1 MENEL
6 QSARSHLRTCQQAH
20 NRHGRESQGLKV
32 SMQKMEDHVET
43 LREALEKENA
53 TEDGRVDALRAAFK
67 EAEEDKEVQEGSYHD
82 SVQAMNDMV
91 QSLKEIRRELA
102 AKDQSITELVERSHV
117 ASSEQSLVAGKRR
130 ELFNDKNIAVADIE
144 RQKDKRDEIQE
155 SLELAEARVVQ
166 WCGKAE
172 QVSPRVAIDEGETT
186 LSLDHKLSKLN
197 RDLDRYA
204 QQYVLCYT
212 LLLLCDFD
220 FVLTSSRL
228 GGSRDEIAAEAGRA
242 ETAYVRAKDQ
252 VEELSTV
259 SQVSSLFSTLKLPFR
274 NATPLT
280 TSSSSRLPSTI
291 VRNDGRFSERTFPLA
306 PKHSSHTFSVREVSV
321 VSSLL
326 TTPTRS

>member
-1 MENEL
+1 
-6 QSARSHLRTCQQAH
+6 
-20 NRHGRESQGLKV
+20 
-32 SMQKMEDHVET
+32 MQKMEDYVET

-117 ASSEQSLVAGKRR
+117 ASSEQSLVASKRR

-155 SLELAEARVVQ
+155 SLEHAEARVLE

-204 QQYVLCYT
+204 QQYVLCST
-212 LLLLCDFD
+212 LLLLCEFD
-220 FVLTSSRL
+220 FVLTYSRL

-242 ETAYVRAKDQ
+242 ETAYLRAKDQ

-259 SQVSSLFSTLKLPFR
+259 SQVSSIFQFSNYHFACNSANIKQLFKVTLHNRKKRWEIFR
-274 NATPLT
+274 AHI
-280 TSSSSRLPSTI
+280 SSRAKAQFTYLL
-291 VRNDGRFSERTFPLA
+291 SERSF
-306 PKHSSHTFSVREVSV
+306 RGQ
-321 VSSLL
+321 LL
-326 TTPTRS
+326 TDHTNKILDLQVSYITYTLMLQSYTYRL